1 MATRAAPRGADEEVA
16 ATARAPSG
24 ATARP
29 SSLRRHSLGARGAQR
44 SGSLVWGAVGRS
56 RRRRGVVSRPVS
68 ASPGDGADSPGH
80 GAAGVTAGAR
90 PDPSWAAVPGPEGE
104 ASRRRQHPTQ
114 RRRRQRQKQ
123 QQQQEDEEK
132 RRRSAGP
139 DPALGE
145 RCAEAAPPP
154 PPVAPSPPR
163 VHKAWS
169 RRRRSSMEL
178 ENLLANSML
187 LKARQ
192 GTVGGT
198 GVNHELGRKFAFD
211 EVTGGYG
218 KKIGRSKNWRAM
230 LKLPPVTQCS
240 KLRHSIGHIRISDLG
255 LAVEIPEGE
264 TIQGR
269 VGTLSYMA
277 PEVLNHERYIFSPGW
292 WGLGCLIY
300 EMIQGQSPF
309 RKFREKVVRAEV
321 ERRVKEEA
329 ERYSEKFSEDFSEKS
344 RSGRAGLLT
353 KDPKQRLGCRGE
365 GVAEVKGHP
374 VFRDINFKRLEAHVS
389 DPPFRPDPQVVY
401 CRDVLDIEQFSSVK
415 GIRLDSTDCT
425 FHSQFVTGC
434 VSIPWQ
440 SKMTESECSK
450 DINERGNV
458 ALDPEE
464 KTYQPAP
471 RQKRGFLHRLFT
483 RGSELHVSMPK

>member
-1 MATRAAPRGADEEVA
+1 
-16 ATARAPSG
+16 
-24 ATARP
+24 
-29 SSLRRHSLGARGAQR
+29 
-44 SGSLVWGAVGRS
+44 
-56 RRRRGVVSRPVS
+56 
-68 ASPGDGADSPGH
+68 
-80 GAAGVTAGAR
+80 
-90 PDPSWAAVPGPEGE
+90 
-104 ASRRRQHPTQ
+104 
-114 RRRRQRQKQ
+114 
-123 QQQQEDEEK
+123 
-132 RRRSAGP
+132 
-139 DPALGE
+139 
-145 RCAEAAPPP
+145 
-154 PPVAPSPPR
+154 
-163 VHKAWS
+163 
-169 RRRRSSMEL
+169 MEL

-192 GTVGGT
+192 G
-198 GVNHELGRKFAFD
+198 
-211 EVTGGYG
+211 GYG
-218 KKIGRSKNWRAM
+218 KKIGRSKNWREM
-230 LKLPPVTQCS
+230 LKLPPGTQCS
-240 KLRHSIGHIRISDLG
+240 KLRRSIGHIRISDLG
-255 LAVEIPEGE
+255 LAVEIPEGD

-277 PEVLNHERYIFSPGW
+277 PEVLSHERYTFSPDW

-300 EMIQGQSPF
+300 EMIQGQSQF
-309 RKFREKVVRAEV
+309 RKFREKFDRAEV

-329 ERYSEKFSEDFSEKS
+329 ERYSEKSSEDFSEKS
-344 RSGRAGLLT
+344 CSGRAGLLT
-353 KDPKQRLGCRGE
+353 KDPRQHLGCRGE

-401 CRDVLDIEQFSSVK
+401 CRDVLDIEQFSTVK

-471 RQKRGFLHRLFT
+471 RQKRGFFHRLFT
-483 RGSELHVSMPK
+483 RGPQREGGAALQMASACCTAGQRHGARALGCILPVNCNNRA